1 MSYYKFLIAQNLV
14 NSVIRFFT
22 YLTFLFVLGMA
33 GGCGLLDGS
42 ESGIDENEEQGE
54 PNEAEVPEPTPFEGA
69 VFWSELGLDETEV
82 FDLELFNNHLYAAT
96 DQGVFKSIMN
106 SSVSNW
112 QLLGLD
118 SDTTWVSN
126 VEHLS
131 NGDMLATIVYDSGEV
146 DHRDFEPSELLNLFR
161 SLDGGSSWE
170 PDLSMQLEGIEKN
183 RIDLLKKQS
192 ENSETQFAYRNE
204 ILRSDDDG
212 NSWQRFADFDY
223 SGFFLE
229 ENALSLKVNPYNPNQ
244 VWYGGSN
251 QQQLTPIV
259 INSDDGG
266 ETWNMRN
273 GPDGS
278 GGVQDVV
285 FSPDDTNV
293 IASVGSTIG
302 ITDGTTSP
310 MEEFEEIEG
319 FEWSV
324 VYDKETH
331 GEIIKLDIFTMQN
344 SQEYDSLVY
353 ASGRLGEGNGNLA
366 VLVTDDFGENWQYA
380 IYENGPE
387 DIRTNDLVVTEVNGK
402 ETLILATDK
411 GVFGFSID

>member
-1 MSYYKFLIAQNLV
+1 
-14 NSVIRFFT
+14 
-22 YLTFLFVLGMA
+22 
-33 GGCGLLDGS
+33 
-42 ESGIDENEEQGE
+42 
-54 PNEAEVPEPTPFEGA
+54 
-69 VFWSELGLDETEV
+69 
-82 FDLELFNNHLYAAT
+82 
-96 DQGVFKSIMN
+96 
-106 SSVSNW
+106 
-112 QLLGLD
+112 
-118 SDTTWVSN
+118 
-126 VEHLS
+126 
-131 NGDMLATIVYDSGEV
+131 MLATIVYDSGEV
-146 DHRDFEPSELLNLFR
+146 DHRDFEPSELPNLFR

-192 ENSETQFAYRNE
+192 ENSETLFAYRNE

>member
-1 MSYYKFLIAQNLV
+1 MRLLFTHTIIFL
-14 NSVIRFFT
+14 
-22 YLTFLFVLGMA
+22 LFVS
-33 GGCGLLDGS
+33 GGCGLLDSS
-42 ESGIDENEEQGE
+42 ESDNEGSDII
-54 PNEAEVPEPTPFEGA
+54 PESTLFEGS
-69 VFWSELGLDETEV
+69 VVWSDLGLDGIPV
-82 FDLELFNNHLYAAT
+82 HDLEIYDSHLYAAT
-96 DQGVFKSIMN
+96 DQGVFKTMIN
-106 SSVSNW
+106 SSVPQW
-112 QLLGLD
+112 ELLGLD

-126 VEHLS
+126 IEPLS
-131 NGDMLATIVYDSGEV
+131 NGDLLAVIHYSNSLDLL
-146 DHRDFEPSELLNLFR
+146 DFEPSEIPRLFR
-161 SLDGGSSWE
+161 SRDSGSSWE
-170 PDLSMQLEGIEKN
+170 PDLSMQLEGIE
-183 RIDLLKKQS
+183 RTQITLLKKQN
-192 ENSETQFAYRNE
+192 ENNEILFAYRNE
-204 ILRSDDDG
+204 ILRSDDNG
-212 NSWQRFADFDY
+212 NSWQRFPDFDY

-251 QQQLTPIV
+251 QQQLTPMV
-259 INSDDGG
+259 IDSDDGG

-310 MEEFEEIEG
+310 IEGFEEIEG
-319 FEWSV
+319 FEWSI
-324 VYDKETH
+324 VYDSEKH
-331 GEIIKLDIFTMQN
+331 GEILSLDIFTMQN
-344 SQEYDSLVY
+344 SQDIDSMVY

-366 VLVTDDFGENWQYA
+366 VLLTKDFGENWQYT

-387 DIRTNDLVVTEVNGK
+387 NIRTNNLVVTELNGK

>member
-1 MSYYKFLIAQNLV
+1 M
-14 NSVIRFFT
+14 NSAIRFFT
-22 YLTFLFVLGMA
+22 YLTFLFVLGMVSS
-33 GGCGLLDGS
+33 CGLLDSS
-42 ESGIDENEEQGE
+42 ESNTEESDSI
-54 PNEAEVPEPTPFEGA
+54 PEPTLFEGSVA
-69 VFWSELGLDETEV
+69 WSDLGLDGTPV
-82 FDLELFNNHLYAAT
+82 HDLEIYDSHLYAAT
-96 DQGVFKSIMN
+96 DEGVFKRMIN
-106 SSVSNW
+106 SSVPQW
-112 QLLGLD
+112 ELLGLN

-126 VEHLS
+126 IEHLS
-131 NGDMLATIVYDSGEV
+131 NGDLLAVIRYSNSQDLL
-146 DHRDFEPSELLNLFR
+146 DFEPSEIPRLFR

-183 RIDLLKKQS
+183 RIGLFKKQS
-192 ENSETQFAYRNE
+192 ENSETLFAYRNE
-204 ILRSDDDG
+204 ILRSDDNG
-212 NSWQRFADFDY
+212 NSWQRFPDFDY

-251 QQQLTPIV
+251 QQQLTPMV
-259 INSDDGG
+259 IDSDDGG

-310 MEEFEEIEG
+310 IEGFEEIEG
-319 FEWSV
+319 FEWSI
-324 VYDKETH
+324 VYDSEKH
-331 GEIIKLDIFTMQN
+331 GEILSLDIFTMQN
-344 SQEYDSLVY
+344 SQDIDSMVY
-353 ASGRLGEGNGNLA
+353 ASGKLGEGNGNLA
-366 VLVTDDFGENWQYA
+366 VLLSKDFGENWQYT

-387 DIRTNDLVVTEVNGK
+387 NIRTNNLVVTELNGK